1 MRSFV
6 ARKIGT
12 QAGVRC
18 AAWKKSQRWTKAS
31 SAGLEAE
38 VGRLAQAIAGGGEI
52 PALVAAMQ
60 ERERRCSHLRA
71 EVAAVERQV
80 SVRRDKGD
88 VARALDVMREALTDW
103 QGMLRQETGPARR
116 AMQVGRCGSA
126 A

>member
-1 MRSFV
+1 
-6 ARKIGT
+6 
-12 QAGVRC
+12 
-18 AAWKKSQRWTKAS
+18 
-31 SAGLEAE
+31 
-38 VGRLAQAIAGGGEI
+38 
-52 PALVAAMQ
+52 MQ

-116 AMQVGRCGSA
+116 AMQALLQGSGTCTLGRCGSA